1 MRLIDNMTRVL
12 ICFSV
17 LVYFSLNAFAQ
28 VTINDGIAAFNSALE
43 ERQAENY
50 TEALNLLGD
59 ALKIANELGEEGD
72 ELKVKIETIL
82 PGVHYQIG
90 MSLYNDKK
98 IDEAIDK
105 FKETIDIADAY
116 GDFDVSDKA
125 SNALAQLYYFQGSLN
140 YKQDMFA
147 EALEFFNKSIELQPD
162 NVKACYMIAAVYKSL
177 DDDEN
182 VLAAAKKSAEMAKAG
197 NDNKYYQGSMKL
209 GRDYFLIKANSAKDA
224 KKFDEAIGYL
234 KNSLEF
240 DGENATTY
248 FLMVQI
254 YNNLQKWDE
263 AIAAAEKGLQFERED
278 PAEKA
283 KFYYELGNAFMGKG
297 ENEEACGAFKKAAVG
312 PFKESAEYQMEHVL
326 KCE

>member
-1 MRLIDNMTRVL
+1 MRLINNMTRVL

-17 LVYFSLNAFAQ
+17 LVYFSLTAFAQ

-82 PGVHYQIG
+82 PGIHYQIG

-98 IDEAIDK
+98 ITEAIDK
-105 FKETIDIADAY
+105 FEETIDIADAY

-125 SNALAQLYYFQGSLN
+125 SNALAQLYYYQGSQY
-140 YKQDMFA
+140 YKQEMFA
-147 EALEFFNKSIELQPD
+147 EALELFNKSIELQPD
-162 NVKACYMIAAVYKSL
+162 NVKAFYMVAAVYKSL
-177 DDDEN
+177 DDEEN

-197 NDNKYYQGSMKL
+197 NDNKYYQGSLKL
-209 GRDYFLIKANSAKDA
+209 GRDYFLIKANTAKDA
-224 KKFDEAIGYL
+224 KKFNEAIEYL

-263 AIAAAEKGLQFERED
+263 TIAAAEKGLQVEKDD

-283 KFYYELGNAFMGKG
+283 KFYYELGNAFIGKG

-312 PFKESAEYQMEHVL
+312 PFKESAEYQIEHVL